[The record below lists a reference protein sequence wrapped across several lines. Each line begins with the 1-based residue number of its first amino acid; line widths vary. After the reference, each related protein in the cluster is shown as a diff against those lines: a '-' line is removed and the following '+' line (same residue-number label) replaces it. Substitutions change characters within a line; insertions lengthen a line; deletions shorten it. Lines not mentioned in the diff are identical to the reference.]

1 MSFHNPELL
10 SKYDAII
17 CLKKTILLK
26 KFVSKNSWTI
36 LLKISSLI
44 SDIVPIPQ
52 IIVPDPD
59 IAMQIQPTKT
69 QMPEALN
76 FTRVS
81 DSIEYIP
88 LQENVTAGQSVHGPA
103 IEMVEPDPST
113 VASVEAL
120 EEGFDNLA
128 MELNED
134 VSNTVSAPPVSH
146 QGQKESVFIRLSN
159 RIKVSP
165 IILLLMLAANFYFG

>member
-1 MSFHNPELL
+1 MS
-10 SKYDAII
+10 
-17 CLKKTILLK
+17 
-26 KFVSKNSWTI
+26 
-36 LLKISSLI
+36 LKISSLI
-44 SDIVPIPQ
+44 CGIVPISRL
-52 IIVPDPD
+52 IVPDPD

-81 DSIEYIP
+81 DSIEDIP

-103 IEMVEPDPST
+103 TEMVEPDPSD
-113 VASVEAL
+113 VSSAEAL

-128 MELNED
+128 LDLNED
-134 VSNTVSAPPVSH
+134 VSNTVSLATAPTVLH

-165 IILLLMLAANFYFG
+165 IMFSNDKNILI